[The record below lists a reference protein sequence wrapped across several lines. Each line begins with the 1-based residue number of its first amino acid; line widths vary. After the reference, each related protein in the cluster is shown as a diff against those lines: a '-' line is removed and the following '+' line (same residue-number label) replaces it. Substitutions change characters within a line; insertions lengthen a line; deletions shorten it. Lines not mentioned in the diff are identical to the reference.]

1 MKRRHCAKSDIVIDL
16 TSLLDVV
23 FIVLLVVIC
32 RQHNLTY
39 SQQEKMQEKM
49 EDVETR
55 EALAQEKYELYMDQL
70 ETADQLNQYVWAVSV
85 YARYSSEKVTE
96 RHISVLR
103 EGQEI
108 ESFELRGENVSGTL
122 EAFRKSLESYIT
134 EHAEQPVILSLNEDD
149 EKILYRD
156 EKAIN
161 RIFAEL
167 ASAHENVFIKPSAA
181 K

>member
-1 MKRRHCAKSDIVIDL
+1 MKRRHRAKSDIVIDL

-32 RQHNLTY
+32 RQHILTD
-39 SQQEKMQEKM
+39 SQQEKMG
-49 EDVETR
+49 DVEAR

>member
-1 MKRRHCAKSDIVIDL
+1 MKRRHRAKSDIVIDL

-32 RQHNLTY
+32 RQHILTD
-39 SQQEKMQEKM
+39 SQQEKMG
-49 EDVETR
+49 DVEAR

-85 YARYSSEKVTE
+85 YSSYNDDKLTE
-96 RHISVLR
+96 RRISMLR

-108 ESFELRGENVSGTL
+108 EGFELRGENVSGVL
-122 EAFRKSLESYIT
+122 EAFRKALESYIT
-134 EHAEQPVILSLNEDD
+134 EHAEQPVILSLNEND
-149 EKILYRD
+149 EDILYRD

-161 RIFAEL
+161 RIFSEL
-167 ASAHENVFIKPSAA
+167 ASEYDNVYIKPAMI

>member
-1 MKRRHCAKSDIVIDL
+1 MKRRHRAKSDIVIDL

-32 RQHNLTY
+32 RQHILTG
-39 SQQEKMQEKM
+39 SQQEKM
-49 EDVETR
+49 EDVVKDVEAR

-85 YARYSSEKVTE
+85 YSSYNDDKLTE
-96 RHISVLR
+96 RRISMLR

-108 ESFELRGENVSGTL
+108 EGFELRGENVSGVL
-122 EAFRKSLESYIT
+122 EAFRKALESYIT
-134 EHAEQPVILSLNEDD
+134 EHAEQPVILSLNEND
-149 EKILYRD
+149 EDILYRD

-161 RIFAEL
+161 RIFSEL
-167 ASAHENVFIKPSAA
+167 ASEYDNVYIKPAMI

>member
-1 MKRRHCAKSDIVIDL
+1 MKRRHRVKSDIVIDL

-32 RQHNLTY
+32 RQHILTD
-39 SQQEKMQEKM
+39 SQQEKM
-49 EDVETR
+49 EDVEAR
-55 EALAQEKYELYMDQL
+55 EVLAQEKYELYMDQL

>member
-1 MKRRHCAKSDIVIDL
+1 MKRRHRAKSDIVIDL

-32 RQHNLTY
+32 RQHILTD
-39 SQQEKMQEKM
+39 SQQEKMG
-49 EDVETR
+49 DVEAR

-108 ESFELRGENVSGTL
+108 RLK
-122 EAFRKSLESYIT
+122 AY
-134 EHAEQPVILSLNEDD
+134 EH
-149 EKILYRD
+149 KI
-156 EKAIN
+156 
-161 RIFAEL
+161 
-167 ASAHENVFIKPSAA
+167 NVFDA
-181 K
+181 KTTLSVIDGVKHYED